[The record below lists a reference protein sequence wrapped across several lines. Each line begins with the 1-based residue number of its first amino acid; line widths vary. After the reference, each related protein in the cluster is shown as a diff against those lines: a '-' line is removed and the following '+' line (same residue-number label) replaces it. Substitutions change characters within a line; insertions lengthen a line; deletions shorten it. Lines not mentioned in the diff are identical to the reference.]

1 MGHGQ
6 GGNPAAVERTV
17 SFAPGSH
24 GKRPETTVKYHEV
37 IDKRQTDK
45 DLDIIVDWT
54 KKWQMK
60 LNTDKC
66 KVVHVGKNNGNNVY
80 SMLGQKLQ
88 IVKKE
93 KDLGIMIS
101 SDLKREE
108 QCRYVANKANKVL
121 GMVKKQ

>member
-1 MGHGQ
+1 M
-6 GGNPAAVERTV
+6 
-17 SFAPGSH
+17 
-24 GKRPETTVKYHEV
+24 
-37 IDKRQTDK
+37 DK

-66 KVVHVGKNNGNNVY
+66 KVMHVGKNNGNNVY

-88 IVKKE
+88 VVNKE

-101 SDLKREE
+101 PDLKSEE
-108 QCRYVANKANKVL
+108 QCRYVASNANKVL
-121 GMVKKQ
+121 GMVKRTIRNKDPEIMVRLFKALVRPHLEYCISA